1 LNKYVELDAYID
13 RKTVVDLIQEIVS
26 SIIDKKGLKG
36 CKGSSYLSKS
46 SEDSDL
52 VEIIE
57 IREQKAVY
65 D

>member
-1 LNKYVELDAYID
+1 
-13 RKTVVDLIQEIVS
+13 
-26 SIIDKKGLKG
+26 
-36 CKGSSYLSKS
+36 LSKS

-65 D
+65 DWERLSSLWFKVGLARGVHHIVKSIE